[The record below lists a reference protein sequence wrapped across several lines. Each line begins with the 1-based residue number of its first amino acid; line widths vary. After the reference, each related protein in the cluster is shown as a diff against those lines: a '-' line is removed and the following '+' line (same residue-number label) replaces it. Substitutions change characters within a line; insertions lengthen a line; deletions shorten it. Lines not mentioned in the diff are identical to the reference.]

1 MEGTAVPADNS
12 LTATDSDAELEAALS
27 AWASLPLDA
36 VIRNVVA
43 VMIRKGGAGKTT
55 LILLLA
61 DALARMGLRVLLIDT
76 DPQGN
81 LSSACGCKVHLIS
94 AGRTKLGAQEVFE
107 PDRNTI
113 VDVLDSDTAGIAA
126 QAISIV
132 PWAQFYEQA
141 LGQTWDRGGPLD
153 ATFGEVGIIPCYE
166 AIETQS
172 GTWAPAD
179 LQRLAKALRQP
190 SEDGDPAPHRQW
202 DVVLI
207 DTPPSG
213 NNIPRQGA
221 LSADFTLLV
230 TNAERFGMEAIPMTL
245 KYINDVR
252 SRYGHPQLQDL
263 GLIFNDYDPRRRV
276 VKNQTADLVE
286 AQARG
291 AEDLNVELW
300 DQRIPVRGVIA
311 DAQDAEAPVSALL
324 GDSGSRKAATVVCKV
339 AESVAIRILREIN
352 HPRAAAIEERW
363 TAVWPAD
370 EGTH

>member
-27 AWASLPLDA
+27 AWALLPLDA

-291 AEDLNVELW
+291 AEDLQVELW
-300 DQRIPVRGVIA
+300 EQRIPVRGVIA

-363 TAVWPAD
+363 TAAWPAD